1 MSEDELNITE
11 WLRRSKNTLGQ
22 IYPILIKKGSFFE
35 IIDGKHRSQ
44 ADPTWRTVE
53 IEPPEDWPLSE
64 EAYYLAVRI
73 AANHRRRVSRKERQT
88 DFLMLAS
95 QLEEEVSREK
105 IVSTISKITGF
116 SERWV
121 QKLLPPKYK
130 AAEKAHKKKVQ
141 KKAYTGDELVRHPK
155 IEEENAKIVTNKA
168 SEQPIVVEKP
178 IPPPHGASTPE
189 SVKVPASVPIPV
201 TEKPKPKPRPKLPT
215 VFACPRC
222 HVEIKTVYCTKCFSE
237 LSVKDLAKILKKIL
251 KEGES

>member
-1 MSEDELNITE
+1 MSEDELDIIE
-11 WLRRSKNTLGQ
+11 WLRRSKNALGQ
-22 IYPILIKKGSFFE
+22 IYPILVKKGSVFE

-44 ADPTWRTVE
+44 ADPTWHRVE
-53 IEPPEDWPLSE
+53 IEPPKDWPFSE
-64 EAYYLAVRI
+64 KAYYLAVRI
-73 AANHRRRVSRKERQT
+73 AANYRRRVSRKERQT
-88 DFLMLAS
+88 EFLMLAS
-95 QLEEEVSREK
+95 QLEEEGVSREK

-141 KKAYTGDELVRHPK
+141 KKAYTGDELIRHPK
-155 IEEENAKIVTNKA
+155 IEEEDAKIVTNKA

-178 IPPPHGASTPE
+178 IPPPHGAFTPE

-201 TEKPKPKPRPKLPT
+201 TKKPKPRPKLPRF
-215 VFACPRC
+215 FACPRC

-237 LSVKDLAKILKKIL
+237 LEVREIARILKKVM
-251 KEGES
+251 EASE